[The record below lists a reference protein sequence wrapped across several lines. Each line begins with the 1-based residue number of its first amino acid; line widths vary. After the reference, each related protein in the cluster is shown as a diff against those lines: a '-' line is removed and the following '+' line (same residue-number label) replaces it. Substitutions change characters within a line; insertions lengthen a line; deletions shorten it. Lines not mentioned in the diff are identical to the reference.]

1 MAKYS
6 KAAGKKVETV
16 MKEMEKGTLKTGSG
30 KKVTDKKQAIA
41 IGLSEAKKKGLKV
54 PAKKA
59 EPSKKSAEIK
69 KAVAQKKLVP
79 AKKNAAAK
87 KAIPAK
93 KAAAPKKTVPAKK
106 SAPAKKAV
114 AVKKPVAAKK
124 AVAPKKTVVAKKAAP
139 KVSNKKTA
147 INKAVAVKEETTI
160 PLQKNRTRPVTKKK
174 TQSAPDPVA
183 PEPPV
188 EENSPM
194 AAPVEEPTEVTPV
207 TNESTGNHIPTDKY
221 AVSRDTYHGR
231 TKPTA
236 SKSRVKPVGKKP
248 LWN

>member
-16 MKEMEKGTLKTGSG
+16 MKEMKKGTLKTGSG

-59 EPSKKSAEIK
+59 APANRVAEIK
-69 KAVAQKKLVP
+69 KADAKKKSTP
-79 AKKNAAAK
+79 AKKIATAK
-87 KAIPAK
+87 KSMPVK
-93 KAAAPKKTVPAKK
+93 KATAIKKTVPAKK
-106 SAPAKKAV
+106 SPPAKKAV
-114 AVKKPVAAKK
+114 VVNKPVAAKK
-124 AVAPKKTVVAKKAAP
+124 VVASTKTGLAKKTALQ
-139 KVSNKKTA
+139 VSNKKTA
-147 INKAVAVKEETTI
+147 IKMPVAVKKETTM
-160 PLQKNRTRPVTKKK
+160 PLQKNKTKPVTKKK
-174 TQSAPDPVA
+174 TQLAPAPLAPAAPV
-183 PEPPV
+183 V
-188 EENSPM
+188 ENTPM
-194 AAPVEEPTEVTPV
+194 AAPVEEPTPVTPV
-207 TNESTGNHIPTDKY
+207 SNEAAGSPIPPDEY

-231 TKPTA
+231 TNPTA